1 MEKVN
6 VQQKLNFRFFSFS
19 LRDLKMSTGD
29 WFYDER
35 VNRFSAAPGHD
46 LVRVSLRKRPL
57 SEYRKQMPDSLIE
70 QCEPNLSVF
79 IKGGK

>member
-6 VQQKLNFRFFSFS
+6 VQQKLNFVFFS

-29 WFYDER
+29 WFFDER
-35 VNRFSAAPGHD
+35 VNRYSTVPGHD

-57 SEYRKQMPDSLIE
+57 GEYRKQMPDSLIL
-70 QCEPNLSVF
+70 QCELERFVF
-79 IKGGK
+79 IKGGM